1 MHKCNYFYLNS
12 QIIRRFSAEKSP
24 PPKNL
29 HIKYQRVTILR
40 IERPLLCVRSNLY
53 NDRCFPIAHND
64 HNQPVLRRHP
74 RHCIRRSGGTEE
86 PRAPF
91 NRHSSV
97 FRLRNRQGA
106 FPGTDTQ
113 AVVSPGT
120 ASRSSHP
127 RFTGRH
133 GTRMSP
139 ATVGTGIFPP
149 QNSVSAHGEDAFACC
164 LLLRHKNET
173 IPHIT
178 DMQDHCFMLRNLTQ
192 QKRPSEK
199 DLVSG
204 KRDSD
209 PRPQP
214 WQGCALPTELFPQ
227 SANNQQFTSIEIAV
241 LPLDGDPMESIF
253 TSCK

>member
-1 MHKCNYFYLNS
+1 M
-12 QIIRRFSAEKSP
+12 
-24 PPKNL
+24 
-29 HIKYQRVTILR
+29 
-40 IERPLLCVRSNLY
+40 CVRSNLY

-74 RHCIRRSGGTEE
+74 RHCIRLSDGTEE
-86 PRAPF
+86 PGAPF

-139 ATVGTGIFPP
+139 ATVGTGILPP
-149 QNSVSAHGEDAFACC
+149 RNNTSAHREGAFACC
-164 LLLRHKNET
+164 FLLWHKNET

-178 DMQDHCFMLRNLTQ
+178 DMQDHSLHVTQSCPTKKALRKGPRERKTETEPWVSFRYVSICYGVLWFFRSPISSSPFAPCCISMRQYKDTQ
-192 QKRPSEK
+192 SFRQKQIFYSICVGGVIYRTRRNPS
-199 DLVSG
+199 G
-204 KRDSD
+204 RTI
-209 PRPQP
+209 PPAP
-214 WQGCALPTELFPQ
+214 PLPAGRL
-227 SANNQQFTSIEIAV
+227 
-241 LPLDGDPMESIF
+241 
-253 TSCK
+253 

>member
-1 MHKCNYFYLNS
+1 M
-12 QIIRRFSAEKSP
+12 
-24 PPKNL
+24 
-29 HIKYQRVTILR
+29 
-40 IERPLLCVRSNLY
+40 CVRSNLY

-74 RHCIRRSGGTEE
+74 RHCIRLSGGTEE
-86 PRAPF
+86 PGAPF

-139 ATVGTGIFPP
+139 ATVGTGILPP
-149 QNSVSAHGEDAFACC
+149 RNNASAHGEGAFACS

-178 DMQDHCFMLRNLTQ
+178 DMQDHCLMLRNLTQ

-227 SANNQQFTSIEIAV
+227 SIPAPRK
-241 LPLDGDPMESIF
+241 PLFPAFRD
-253 TSCK
+253 CKYKMKKIILQNFPTNFIT

>member
-1 MHKCNYFYLNS
+1 M
-12 QIIRRFSAEKSP
+12 
-24 PPKNL
+24 
-29 HIKYQRVTILR
+29 
-40 IERPLLCVRSNLY
+40 CVRSNLY

-74 RHCIRRSGGTEE
+74 RHCIRLSDGTEE
-86 PRAPF
+86 PGAPF

-97 FRLRNRQGA
+97 FRLRNRRGA

-113 AVVSPGT
+113 AVVSPET

-139 ATVGTGIFPP
+139 ATVSTGILPP
-149 QNSVSAHGEDAFACC
+149 QNNASAHGEGAFACC

-214 WQGCALPTELFPQ
+214 WQGCALKPPKRYAFRG
-227 SANNQQFTSIEIAV
+227 NQLSYFLLRRFSRMCFTSFFALV
-241 LPLDGDPMESIF
+241 KRMVKYLRLSAGL
-253 TSCK
+253 

>member
-1 MHKCNYFYLNS
+1 M
-12 QIIRRFSAEKSP
+12 
-24 PPKNL
+24 
-29 HIKYQRVTILR
+29 
-40 IERPLLCVRSNLY
+40 CVRSNLY

-86 PRAPF
+86 SGAPF

-139 ATVGTGIFPP
+139 ATVGTEIFPP
-149 QNSVSAHGEDAFACC
+149 RNSASAHGEGAFACC

-173 IPHIT
+173 ILHVIDIQNRLLPIVQPCPT
-178 DMQDHCFMLRNLTQ
+178 KKALRKGPRERKTGLDHVFPIRYVSICYSEFSVLGSLIRSVRFTPQCISMLHYKDTINNRNIQ
-192 QKRPSEK
+192 R
-199 DLVSG
+199 
-204 KRDSD
+204 
-209 PRPQP
+209 
-214 WQGCALPTELFPQ
+214 
-227 SANNQQFTSIEIAV
+227 AN
-241 LPLDGDPMESIF
+241 
-253 TSCK
+253 